1 MENPLICLT
10 EAAASKVRSLV
21 EAGGREGMAIRVSA
35 TTDGPAAF
43 RYSLQ
48 FVEMDE
54 KTPEDAVVDHAGIL
68 FYLDP
73 ESAEYLKAA
82 TIDFVDD
89 LSGAGFKFDNPNQP
103 PLLDD
108 PIAARVHQLIE
119 DRINPTVASHGGH
132 VTLIDV
138 KDGKVFVRLGGGCQ
152 GCGQADATLK
162 QGIEAMIRDEIPEIT
177 GVLDTTDH
185 AAGENPYYER

>member
-1 MENPLICLT
+1 MAVPLIHLT
-10 EAAASKVRSLV
+10 EDAVSKARSLA
-21 EAGGREGMAIRVSA
+21 EAGSREGMAIRVTA

-43 RYSLQ
+43 RYALQ
-48 FVEMDE
+48 FVEADE
-54 KTPEDAVVDHAGIL
+54 RVSEDTVVDQAGVVLYI
-68 FYLDP
+68 DP
-73 ESAEYLKAA
+73 ESAQFLSGA

-89 LSGAGFKFDNPNQP
+89 LSGAGFKFENPNQP
-103 PLLDD
+103 PLLED
-108 PIAARVHQLIE
+108 PVAARVHQLIE
-119 DRINPTVASHGGH
+119 ERINPTVASHGGH

-177 GVLDTTDH
+177 SVLDTTDH